1 MSKGVSDAVVEQLPT
16 NLDSL
21 CALFWLH
28 STAWHLLV
36 PFFWRLN
43 VKQQQGFTLIELMI
57 VVAIIGLIASFAFPA
72 YNEHV
77 MKTRFAEVNTI
88 SNTYKTAVALCFSQ
102 TNDLMACDAGTNGI
116 PGPAEA
122 TDNLAAGMTVVDG
135 VITMAGTQA
144 AGGWVSVLVP
154 NLSKSGG
161 MLTWT
166 QNGNC
171 LENGA
176 CK

>member
-1 MSKGVSDAVVEQLPT
+1 M
-16 NLDSL
+16 
-21 CALFWLH
+21 W
-28 STAWHLLV
+28 V
-36 PFFWRLN
+36 PLFWRLH

-72 YNEHV
+72 YHEHV

-88 SNTYKTAVALCFSQ
+88 SNTYKTAVALCYSQ

-122 TDNLAAGMTVVDG
+122 TENLAAGMTVVDG

-154 NLSKSGG
+154 TPSNSGG
-161 MLTWT
+161 TLNWT
-166 QNGNC
+166 QNGTC
-171 LENGA
+171 LASGA